1 VEARKENMS
10 ENAAKIRKIGILT
23 SGGDSP
29 GMNAAIRAVTRY
41 ALMRGIEVMGIYE
54 GYRGLINGKNYIKKF
69 NAHDVSNIIDE
80 GGTILY
86 SARCPEFK
94 EREGIEKAAKNCREL
109 GIDGLI
115 TIGGDG
121 TFRGA
126 YDLSTMFGIPC
137 IGIPGTIDN
146 DITATD
152 YTLGFDTAVNTTM
165 QMIDRLRDTCESHAR
180 CYVAE
185 VMGNN
190 AGYIALYS
198 AIAVGAA
205 AVAIKERPFDED
217 AAIKKMMQSRQAGK
231 RNFIVVVSEGANLD
245 AEELAKKIQ
254 AVTASHDM
262 EIETRFA
269 RFAHVVRGGSP
280 TLRDRMTAAKMGVAA
295 VDLLLSGKTNMFMCE
310 RHGEIV
316 GTDIM
321 VANFA
326 DKKYKSTFDPKVAQK
341 FDPSEGE
348 KFNTKVRAEIDS
360 LVAERIAE
368 IDKLLALA
376 ENISN
381 YTSIE

>member
-1 VEARKENMS
+1 MTET
-10 ENAAKIRKIGILT
+10 AAKIKKFGILT
-23 SGGDSP
+23 SGGDAP
-29 GMNAAIRAVTRY
+29 GMNAAVRAVTRY
-41 ALMRGIEVMGIYE
+41 ALRRGIEVMGIYE
-54 GYRGLINGKNYIKKF
+54 GYKGLINGKNYIKKF
-69 NAHDVSNIIDE
+69 DARDVSNIIDE
-80 GGTILY
+80 GGTIIY

-94 EREGIEKAAKNCREL
+94 EKEGIEKAAKNCSEL
-109 GIDGLI
+109 GIDGLV

-152 YTLGFDTAVNTTM
+152 YSIGYDTALNTTM

-180 CYVAE
+180 CNVVE

-198 AIAVGAA
+198 AVAIGAT

-217 AAIKKMMQSRQAGK
+217 AAIKKIIQCREAGK
-231 RNFIVVVSEGANLD
+231 RNFIVVISEGANMN
-245 AEELAKKIQ
+245 AEQFAKKIQ
-254 AVTASHDM
+254 AVTAS
-262 EIETRFA
+262 EKKEVETKFA
-269 RFAHVVRGGSP
+269 RFAHVVRGGAPSM
-280 TLRDRMTAAKMGVAA
+280 RDRVAAAKMGVGA
-295 VDLLLSGKTNMFMCE
+295 VDLLLEGKTNMFMCE
-310 RHGEIV
+310 RHGMIL

-321 VANFA
+321 QAIYA
-326 DKKYKSTFDPKVAQK
+326 DRKYKATFDPKIAQS
-341 FDPSEGE
+341 FNPSEGD
-348 KFNTKVRAEIDS
+348 KFSAEVRAEVDS

-368 IDKLLALA
+368 IDNMLELS

-381 YTSIE
+381 YKNID

>member
-1 VEARKENMS
+1 MTET
-10 ENAAKIRKIGILT
+10 AAKIKKIGILT
-23 SGGDSP
+23 SGGDAP
-29 GMNAAIRAVTRY
+29 GMNAAVRAVTRY
-41 ALMRGIEVMGIYE
+41 ALRRGIEVMGIYE
-54 GYRGLINGKNYIKKF
+54 GYKGLINGKNYIKKF
-69 NAHDVSNIIDE
+69 DARDVSNIIDE
-80 GGTILY
+80 GGTIIY

-94 EREGIEKAAKNCREL
+94 EKEGIEKAAKNCSEL
-109 GIDGLI
+109 GIDGLV

-152 YTLGFDTAVNTTM
+152 YSIGYDTALNTTM

-180 CYVAE
+180 CNVVE

-198 AIAVGAA
+198 AVAIGAT

-217 AAIKKMMQSRQAGK
+217 AAIKKIIQCREAGK
-231 RNFIVVVSEGANLD
+231 RNFIVVISEGANMN
-245 AEELAKKIQ
+245 AEQFAKKIQ
-254 AVTASHDM
+254 AVTAS
-262 EIETRFA
+262 EKKEVETKFA
-269 RFAHVVRGGSP
+269 RFAHVVRGGAPSM
-280 TLRDRMTAAKMGVAA
+280 RDRVAAAKMGVGA
-295 VDLLLSGKTNMFMCE
+295 VDLLLEGKTNMFMCE
-310 RHGEIV
+310 RHGMIL

-321 VANFA
+321 QAIYA
-326 DKKYKSTFDPKVAQK
+326 DRKYKATFDPKIAQS
-341 FDPSEGE
+341 FNPSEGD
-348 KFNTKVRAEIDS
+348 KFSAEVRAEVDS

-368 IDKLLALA
+368 IDNMLELS

-381 YTSIE
+381 YKNID